1 MKIFKK
7 KILITG
13 ASGFIGRQCLPLLI
27 EKGYEVYA
35 VSFSRKDFS
44 CPGVRWYQVNLLNS
58 KETNSLVSSVGATHL
73 LHLAWYT
80 EHKKYWTALENH
92 DWVRSSFGLVKA
104 FRTYGGE
111 RAVIAGT
118 CAEYDWS
125 QGRCSEDTTP
135 LLPATLYGACRNELR
150 KQIEVYS
157 KETGLSSAWA
167 RIFFVYGPAE
177 HPNRLVSS
185 VISSLLKGKPI
196 PCSDGNQKRD
206 FLYVEDVALA
216 FVALLES
223 NFCGAINIGSGV
235 PVSIKELINIIS
247 DKIGC
252 SDLVQFGKLSANT
265 SEPELLVADAKKIQD
280 MIGWSARYDLNQ
292 GIDKTIQWWKDY
304 LEKGKN
310 N

>member
-1 MKIFKK
+1 MK
-7 KILITG
+7 KILVTG
-13 ASGFIGRQCLPLLI
+13 ATGFIGRHCLPLLI
-27 EKGYEVYA
+27 EKGYQVHA
-35 VSFSRKDFS
+35 VSFSKNDFS
-44 CPGVRWYQVNLLNS
+44 CPGVRWCQVNLLNS
-58 KETNSLVSSVGATHL
+58 KDTDSLVSSVRATHL

-92 DWVRSSFGLVKA
+92 DWVRASFDLVKS
-104 FRTYGGE
+104 FRTQGGQ

-135 LLPATLYGACRNELR
+135 LLPATLYGNCRNELR
-150 KQIEVYS
+150 KKVEVLS
-157 KETGLSSAWA
+157 KETGLSSVWA
-167 RIFFVYGPAE
+167 RIFFAYGPAE

-185 VISSLLKGKPI
+185 VIASLLKGKQI
-196 PCSDGNQKRD
+196 PCSEGNQKRD

-247 DKIGC
+247 AKLGR
-252 SDLVQFGKLSANT
+252 SDLVQFGKITANT
-265 SEPELLVADAKKIQD
+265 NEPELLVADVKKIQD
-280 MIGWSARYDLNQ
+280 IIGWFARYDLNH
-292 GIDKTIQWWKDY
+292 GLDKTIAWWKDY
-304 LEKGKN
+304 LKKEN
-310 N
+310 SN

>member
-1 MKIFKK
+1 MK

-13 ASGFIGRQCLPLLI
+13 ASGFIGRHCLPLLV
-27 EKGYEVYA
+27 EKGYQVHA
-35 VSFSRKDFS
+35 VSFSENDFS
-44 CPGVRWYQVNLLNS
+44 CTGVRWHQVNLLNS
-58 KETNSLVSSVGATHL
+58 EETANLVSSVGATHL

-92 DWVRSSFGLVKA
+92 DWVRASFDLVKA
-104 FRTYGGE
+104 FRAHGGH

-135 LLPATLYGACRNELR
+135 LLPATLYGTCRDELR
-150 KQIEVYS
+150 KKIEVLS

-167 RIFFVYGPAE
+167 RIFFAYGPAE

-185 VISSLLKGKPI
+185 VIASLLKGKPI

-206 FLYVEDVALA
+206 FLYVEDVASA

-223 NFCGAINIGSGV
+223 DFCGAINIGSGV
-235 PVSIKELINIIS
+235 PVAIKELINIIS
-247 DKIGC
+247 HKIGRPE
-252 SDLVQFGKLSANT
+252 LVQFGKLPANPN
-265 SEPELLVADAKKIQD
+265 EPELLVADVMKIRNT
-280 MIGWSARYDLNQ
+280 IGWSARYDLDR
-292 GIDKTIQWWKDY
+292 GLDKTIQWWKDH
-304 LEKGKN
+304 LKKGN
-310 N
+310 SI